1 MYIRFFQL
9 YPLCYCI
16 LDVIWQVVDMRWGV
30 RDEAT
35 DDHMTTELCM
45 NEIRNC
51 QRLSTGPN
59 FVVFLGQK
67 YGYRPIPT
75 IIDGESI
82 QLLTVASHNV
92 HVGAEKDVNL
102 FHGEN
107 EYSYREISIV

>member
-1 MYIRFFQL
+1 
-9 YPLCYCI
+9 
-16 LDVIWQVVDMRWGV
+16 MRWGV

-75 IIDGESI
+75 IIDGKK
-82 QLLTVASHNV
+82 SHNLNYIAT
-92 HVGAEKDVNL
+92 VGQVLHCTTN
-102 FHGEN
+102 
-107 EYSYREISIV
+107 

>member
-1 MYIRFFQL
+1 
-9 YPLCYCI
+9 
-16 LDVIWQVVDMRWGV
+16 MRWGV

-75 IIDGESI
+75 IIDGRFGSEVI
-82 QLLTVASHNV
+82 
-92 HVGAEKDVNL
+92 GVNL
-102 FHGEN
+102 PYGHC
-107 EYSYREISIV
+107 RIQISVIADTVSAIVTS